1 MRRINYS
8 RDMSNYLK
16 SLKVNKDGANIQ
28 GSGRISKSTENANY
42 VELSRKLH
50 EYGLETVWVRN
61 DWYGADLIAY
71 HPDPVVGTCI
81 WIQLKS
87 RVTIMKKYINK
98 GELCIAFRH
107 SYTHKETGEDMTD
120 WYLIP
125 HDKLVEIVPESW
137 KTSTSWIQHNYYH
150 AASPSHEMISKLSDY
165 KL

>member
-1 MRRINYS
+1 
-8 RDMSNYLK
+8 MSNYLK
-16 SLKVNKDGANIQ
+16 ALKVKKEGKGIQ
-28 GSGRISKSTENANY
+28 GCGRISKITENSNY

-87 RVTIMKKYINK
+87 RVTIKKKYIGK
-98 GELCIAFRH
+98 GELCIAFKHR
-107 SYTHKETGEDMTD
+107 YANKKTGEDIID

-125 HDKLVEIVPESW
+125 HDKLMEIVPESW
-137 KTSTSWIQHNYYH
+137 TTSTSWIQHGYYH
-150 AASPSHEMISKLSDY
+150 AASLNHEMISKLSDY